1 MFRAASLLRALP
13 LGVRFQSSRAPSQL
27 DRIARFTDLSGD
39 EFFGVFTD
47 ASESR
52 ARVASRG
59 EDGRLSIG
67 TEEREVDVI
76 LPPLEPPAVY
86 CIGRASGAA
95 CAPRT
100 VDPSHLL

>member
-1 MFRAASLLRALP
+1 MLRIGASTTRWLLQTHGARADTRLL
-13 LGVRFQSSRAPSQL
+13 SSRAAAATQL
-27 DRIARFTDLSGD
+27 DRIARFTDTSGD

-67 TEEREVDVI
+67 TEEREVDMI

-86 CIGRASGAA
+86 CIGRA
-95 CAPRT
+95 
-100 VDPSHLL
+100 